1 MLLTILAE
9 GAGTVGPLQDPT
21 FWVAISVLVVF
32 AIMLWM
38 KVPKIVGG
46 MLDNQIAQIK
56 KTLDEAADLR
66 KEAEALKAEYE
77 AKTAGAQAEIDALMD
92 SAEKEAAILVK
103 EAEAETKAL
112 IARRKKMAED
122 KIGAAERS
130 AIAAVRAKAA
140 MAASKAAESLIT
152 ARRGRQESG
161 RQSHWRYRQDTQ
173 LTHCSPLPWWKRIAS
188 CGWQSFAR
196 HPR

>member
-9 GAGTVGPLQDPT
+9 GAESSGPVLDAT
-21 FWVAISVLVVF
+21 FWVAVGVLIVF

-46 MLDNQIAQIK
+46 ILDNQIAEIK
-56 KTLDEAADLR
+56 RTLDEAANLR

-77 AKTAGAQAEIDALMD
+77 AKTAGAQAEVEALMD
-92 SAEKEAAILVK
+92 SAEKESSLLIK
-103 EAEAETKAL
+103 QAEDDTKAL
-112 IARRKKMAED
+112 LARRKKMAEE

-140 MAASKAAESLIT
+140 TAATQAAQSLI
-152 ARRGRQESG
+152 A
-161 RQSHWRYRQDTQ
+161 
-173 LTHCSPLPWWKRIAS
+173 
-188 CGWQSFAR
+188 AR
-196 HPR
+196 HDAAADKSLIDKAIGDIGKTLN

>member
-9 GAGTVGPLQDPT
+9 GAGAGGPLQDPT
-21 FWVAISVLVVF
+21 FWVAVGVLVVF
-32 AIMLWM
+32 AIMLWT
-38 KVPKIVGG
+38 KVPKLVGG
-46 MLDNQIAQIK
+46 MLDNKIAEIK

-77 AKTAGAQAEIDALMD
+77 AKTAGAQAEIEALMD

-112 IARRKKMAED
+112 VARRKKMAEE

-140 MAASKAAESLIT
+140 TAATQAAESLI
-152 ARRGRQESG
+152 A
-161 RQSHWRYRQDTQ
+161 
-173 LTHCSPLPWWKRIAS
+173 
-188 CGWQSFAR
+188 AR
-196 HPR
+196 HDAAADKGLIDKAIGDIGKTLN

>member
-9 GAGTVGPLQDPT
+9 GAGAGGPLSDAT
-21 FWVAISVLVVF
+21 FWVAVGVLVVF

-46 MLDNQIAQIK
+46 MLDNKIAEIK

-77 AKTAGAQAEIDALMD
+77 AKTAGAQAEVEALMD

-112 IARRKKMAED
+112 VARRKKMAEE
-122 KIGAAERS
+122 KISAAERA
-130 AIAAVRAKAA
+130 AIAAVHAKAA
-140 MAASKAAESLIT
+140 TAATKAAEALI
-152 ARRGRQESG
+152 A
-161 RQSHWRYRQDTQ
+161 
-173 LTHCSPLPWWKRIAS
+173 
-188 CGWQSFAR
+188 AR
-196 HPR
+196 HDAAADKGLIDKAIGDIGKTLN

>member
-9 GAGTVGPLQDPT
+9 GAGAGGPLMDPT
-21 FWVAISVLVVF
+21 FWVAVGVLVVF
-32 AIMLWM
+32 AIMLWT

-46 MLDNQIAQIK
+46 MLDNKIAEIK

-77 AKTAGAQAEIDALMD
+77 AKTAGAQAEIEALMD
-92 SAEKEAAILVK
+92 SAEKEAAVMVS
-103 EAEAETKAL
+103 EAEAEAKAL
-112 IARRKKMAED
+112 IARRKRMAED

-140 MAASKAAESLIT
+140 MAATKAAEALIV
-152 ARRGRQESG
+152 
-161 RQSHWRYRQDTQ
+161 
-173 LTHCSPLPWWKRIAS
+173 
-188 CGWQSFAR
+188 AR
-196 HPR
+196 HDAAADKSLVDKAIGDIGKTLN

>member
-9 GAGTVGPLQDPT
+9 GAGAGSPLKDPT
-21 FWVAISVLVVF
+21 FWVAVGVLVVF
-32 AIMLWM
+32 AIMLWA

-46 MLDNQIAQIK
+46 MLDSKIADIR

-77 AKTAGAQAEIDALMD
+77 AKTAGAQAEIEALMD
-92 SAEKEAAILVK
+92 SAEKEAAVLVK

-112 IARRKKMAED
+112 VARRKKMAED

-140 MAASKAAESLIT
+140 TAATQAAEAMIAARHDAASDKALVDKAIGDIGKALN
-152 ARRGRQESG
+152 
-161 RQSHWRYRQDTQ
+161 
-173 LTHCSPLPWWKRIAS
+173 
-188 CGWQSFAR
+188 
-196 HPR
+196 

>member
-9 GAGTVGPLQDPT
+9 GAEAVGPLQDPT

-152 ARRGRQESG
+152 ARHDAAADKSLVDKAIGDIG
-161 RQSHWRYRQDTQ
+161 KT
-173 LTHCSPLPWWKRIAS
+173 LN
-188 CGWQSFAR
+188 
-196 HPR
+196 